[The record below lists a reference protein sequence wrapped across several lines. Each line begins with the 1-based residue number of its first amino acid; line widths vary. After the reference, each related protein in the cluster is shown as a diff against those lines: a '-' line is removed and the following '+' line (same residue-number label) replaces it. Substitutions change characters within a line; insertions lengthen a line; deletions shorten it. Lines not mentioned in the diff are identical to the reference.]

1 VCQQLPLSR
10 KLITALTASVMS
22 HDTLSAC
29 GKVLEHWKNAADKE
43 KSWIFLDKEYKHCA
57 KMRHMH

>member
-1 VCQQLPLSR
+1 
-10 KLITALTASVMS
+10 MS